1 MSAYMPE
8 CLYARG
14 RIQCNISES
23 DDVMLAVVG

>member
-14 RIQCNISES
+14 RIQRNVSES
-23 DDVMLAVVG
+23 DAVRLAVLG